1 MKPTLQQL
9 LSEEVDSLLNHL
21 CAFKTHKCAP
31 KTNEVVRK
39 KFKESEMIL
48 ELSISVCELRLI
60 SDGLCFADSVQD
72 LGKFGGRA

>member
-9 LSEEVDSLLNHL
+9 LSEEVDSRLNDL
-21 CAFKTHKCAP
+21 CAFKTPKCAP
-31 KTNEVVRK
+31 KTYEVVRK
-39 KFKESEMIL
+39 ELEEPEMIL
-48 ELSISVCELRLI
+48 ELSISVCDLRLI